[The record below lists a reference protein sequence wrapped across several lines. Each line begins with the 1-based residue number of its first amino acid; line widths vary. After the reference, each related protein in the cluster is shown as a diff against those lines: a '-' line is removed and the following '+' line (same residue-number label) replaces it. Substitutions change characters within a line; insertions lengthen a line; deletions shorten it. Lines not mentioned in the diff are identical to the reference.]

1 MNKVTVIESNN
12 GSAINV
18 NPNNPEYGYI
28 RVGQTLS
35 KFNQDGWLQ
44 SENRYFLLKGKLD
57 ELQNS
62 GMTAGHTLPGK
73 LVRQESLEPF
83 DSYSQP
89 KVAGDSGVVCTVN
102 GQPIYSRVVYDASG
116 TMEDTLIA
124 HDNKEEIVAA
134 LAGDNVRPVVGPADL
149 SEAFETE
156 TETTNE
162 VEEEVESKADNT
174 LTEEVEV
181 EEVINEVEED
191 LDLDTDFE
199 L

>member
-1 MNKVTVIESNN
+1 MSKVTVIETAN

-18 NPNNPEYGYI
+18 NPNNPEFGYI

-44 SENRYFLLKGKLD
+44 SENRYFLLKGKIE

-62 GMTAGHTLPGK
+62 GIQSGHTLPGK

-83 DSYSQP
+83 DAYSSP
-89 KVAGDSGVVCTVN
+89 KVAGDSGVICTVN
-102 GQPIYSRVVYDASG
+102 GQPIYSRVVYDATG
-116 TMEDTLIA
+116 TMQDALIA

-134 LAGDNVRPVVGPADL
+134 LSTNNVRPVVGPADL

-156 TETTNE
+156 TTNE
-162 VEEEVESKADNT
+162 VEETVESKVDNS

-181 EEVINEVEED
+181 EEVINEIEEVEED
-191 LDLDTDFE
+191 LDTDFV

>member
-44 SENRYFLLKGKLD
+44 SENRYFLLKGKLN

-62 GMTAGHTLPGK
+62 GMEAGHVLPGK

-89 KVAGDSGVVCTVN
+89 KVAGDSGVICTVK

-116 TMEDTLIA
+116 TMEDALIA

-134 LAGDNVRPVVGPADL
+134 LAGNNVRPVVGPADL

-156 TETTNE
+156 TTNE
-162 VEEEVESKADNT
+162 VEEVESKVDNS

-181 EEVINEVEED
+181 EEVIDEVEED
-191 LDLDTDFE
+191 VDLDTDFE

>member
-28 RVGQTLS
+28 RVGQTLN

-62 GMTAGHTLPGK
+62 GMNAGHTIPGK

-83 DSYSQP
+83 DSYSQA
-89 KVAGDSGVVCTVN
+89 KVAGDSGVVCTLK
-102 GQPIYSRVVYDASG
+102 GQPIYSRVVYDGSG

-134 LAGDNVRPVVGPADL
+134 LSGNSVRPMVGPADL

-156 TETTNE
+156 TTNE
-162 VEEEVESKADNT
+162 VEVEEVIESKVDNT